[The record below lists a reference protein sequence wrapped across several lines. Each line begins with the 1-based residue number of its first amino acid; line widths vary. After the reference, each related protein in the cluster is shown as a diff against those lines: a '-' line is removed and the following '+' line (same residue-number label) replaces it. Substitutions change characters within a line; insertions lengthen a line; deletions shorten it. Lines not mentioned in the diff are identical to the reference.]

1 MEIAESGL
9 CSHDSLFRLAS
20 ALSKTQPDASARL
33 VKRPLEQFLK
43 EVGDKFYEKSVAALK
58 LYRQYLVAAGHPEQ
72 FQAECL
78 AIRERQKKRRK
89 FIALLDQAKL

>member
-43 EVGDKFYEKSVAALK
+43 EAGDKFYEKSVAALK

-72 FQAECL
+72 FQTECL